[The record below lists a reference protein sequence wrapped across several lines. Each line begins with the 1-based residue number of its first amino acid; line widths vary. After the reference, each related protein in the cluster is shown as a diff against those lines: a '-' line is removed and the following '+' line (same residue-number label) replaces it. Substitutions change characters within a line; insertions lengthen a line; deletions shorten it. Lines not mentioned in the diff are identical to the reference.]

1 MNIATSLLFLGG
13 HIADV
18 GLATSLSSPQSV
30 ADGDQTMD
38 ERPDNATSSASPGT
52 RQALASSPKEPAMNL
67 FQSLMFLGG
76 RPMTA
81 GHNDDI
87 DEPFPRTYGNRV
99 ASRQWLARQ
108 PRRAP
113 SDAEYAPAPWP
124 RHCPQC

>member
-1 MNIATSLLFLGG
+1 MNTATGLLFLDG
-13 HIADV
+13 HIADP
-18 GLATSLSSPQSV
+18 GLATALSSSGHLPDGHHGAGDGS
-30 ADGDQTMD
+30 AD
-38 ERPDNATSSASPGT
+38 ATSSAIPGT
-52 RQALASSPKEPAMNL
+52 PRAPFPSLQRPAMNL

-108 PRRAP
+108 SRRAP
-113 SDAEYAPAPWP
+113 GDAEYAPAPWP
-124 RHCPQC
+124 QHCPQC